1 MSDKVIV
8 NEFQCTQVGERIK
21 PLQIRK
27 NHFERPFLS
36 FPADNETKLRAY
48 LFSAAICHQTH
59 TLVNKRKNLKG
70 WSCLEDV
77 YTSLGIANSS
87 LLDPAFLA
95 SLSPEDLS
103 VRLKPLFSDDGSPE
117 NCTLDR
123 LVERSN
129 FLIQASKLLNDKYSG
144 RVENLLA
151 RSNDFLINK
160 GTGLYEL
167 LGAFE
172 AYVDPLRKKSTVF
185 VQLITDAKLFKV
197 KDPENIE
204 PVMDYHMQRLLLR
217 TGCVE
222 VLDSSLRKSLLQKIP
237 VSSDEDVRNAC
248 VDAVRI
254 IAGIARKTYFE
265 MDEVLW
271 SLGRSCCKEK
281 TLCSDG
287 VCNQTPC
294 TFNSFFEMP
303 EHKKCIF
310 EGACKGRNNVSYRNL
325 WQPVVDT
332 HYY

>member
-1 MSDKVIV
+1 MPDKVIV
-8 NEFQCTQVGERIK
+8 NEPQCKLIGERIK
-21 PLQIRK
+21 PLQFRK
-27 NHFERPFLS
+27 NHFERPFLA
-36 FPADNETKLRAY
+36 FPADDETKLRAY

-59 TLVNKRKNLKG
+59 SLANKRKNLKG

-103 VRLKPLFSDDGSPE
+103 VRLKPLFSDDGNPE

-129 FLIQASKLLNDKYSG
+129 FLIQTSKLLNNKYAG

-151 RSNDFLINK
+151 RSNGFLINN

-167 LGAFE
+167 LGESE
-172 AYVDPLRKKSTVF
+172 AYADPLRKKSTVF
-185 VQLITDAKLFKV
+185 VQLINSANLFKIR
-197 KDPENIE
+197 DPEHIE

-217 TGCVE
+217 TGCVD
-222 VLDSSLRKSLLQKIP
+222 VLDESLRKSLLQRMHL
-237 VSSDEDVRNAC
+237 SSDEEVRKAC
-248 VDAVRI
+248 VEAVRV
-254 IAGIARKTYFE
+254 IAGISGKSYFE

-271 SLGRSCCKEK
+271 SLGRSCCKDK
-281 TLCSDG
+281 TLCADG
-287 VCNQTPC
+287 VCNQNPC
-294 TFNSFFEMP
+294 SFHSSFDIV
-303 EHKKCIF
+303 EHKKCF
-310 EGACKGRNNVSYRNL
+310 FDGACRGKNDVSYRNL